1 MGPLAFDPF
10 PGQAPCPR
18 SRFLEHPLSWQFFF
32 SDPLRILNILL
43 LLEGTVIVYQL
54 YSLVSSEKWQ
64 QTISLALILFSNCY
78 AFFRLLRDRLVLGKA
93 SSYSASQQRDLDHRF
108 S

>member
-1 MGPLAFDPF
+1 MTPSLFRHLVQGADFWSIPS
-10 PGQAPCPR
+10 PG
-18 SRFLEHPLSWQFFF
+18 QFFF